1 MEHNMQKMAFLISA
15 YTEPNSLHALV
26 RKLDEMLSAD
36 FYIHIDKKVQIEPFQ
51 NGLKD
56 MPNVFFVKKRVR
68 VYWGGYSQVEMQM
81 NMIEEMLSK
90 NEHYIRVINLTGMDY
105 PIAKKDV
112 LLERLSNLQIEYICG
127 FDVKKEIDPGKRKM
141 SLKYS
146 CFYLMDTFRILRGV
160 MIRLRIPRL
169 LYHRFDRPLYFG
181 SEYWALT
188 YDCITELYR
197 EYLKDELLQ
206 KLLWFSFVP
215 SEAWVHTMF
224 YNSSWRNRTVY
235 EPKVKYEGLISLSP
249 VTFFKY
255 NDSIKVLNE
264 EDYEDVVNSGR
275 LFARKII
282 KGKSDR
288 LIAMLDQVIPELKT

>member
-1 MEHNMQKMAFLISA
+1 MERNLQKMAFLISA
-15 YTEPNSLHALV
+15 YTEPNSLRALV

-36 FYIHIDKKVQIEPFQ
+36 FYIHIDKKVQIEPFKTD
-51 NGLKD
+51 LKD

-105 PIAKKDV
+105 PIANKDV
-112 LLERLSNLQIEYICG
+112 LLERLSNRQIEFICG
-127 FDVKKEIDPGKRKM
+127 FDVKNEIDPGKRKM

-169 LYHRFDRPLYFG
+169 LYHRFDRSLYFG

-206 KLLWFSFVP
+206 KLLRFSFVP

-224 YNSSWRNRTVY
+224 YNSDWRNRTVY

-264 EDYEDVVNSGR
+264 EDYEDVINSGR

-288 LIAMLDQVIPELKT
+288 LIAMLDQIMPELKT